1 MFFVGL
7 VLTAL
12 LVFIGHWFP
21 WPVKLHRLAAY
32 TYGCLCILSGAGV
45 WLLSIRGG
53 GRLWLTVALFFAV
66 AGSATGFAYLVD
78 AALRGRVQRQVHDGR
93 DD

>member
-1 MFFVGL
+1 MAFVAGL
-7 VLTAL
+7 ACTAL
-12 LVFIGHWFP
+12 LILLGHWFP

-45 WLLSIRGG
+45 WLLSRGEW
-53 GRLWLTVALFFAV
+53 RDWLSLAAFVGV
-66 AGSATGFAYLVD
+66 AGAATGLAYLVD

-93 DD
+93 DN